1 SSLQGGIHGVFR
13 QSASPR
19 APIRHTANRGARS
32 LVMSKAIEDYGFIGN
47 TVSGALVARDGCID
61 WLCLPRFDSDACF
74 AALLGGPEHGHW
86 RIAPAGP
93 IGHITRC
100 YRPNTAILE
109 TTFETDDGKVTLID
123 FMPFTDDE
131 RYVDV
136 IRLVRGD
143 EGHVRMQM
151 ELTIRLGYG
160 RVVPW
165 VRRQDYGLSA
175 VAGPDALQLRTSVEL
190 RGRNFST
197 VAEFNVGAAAVI
209 PFTLAYHPSH
219 RPAPRSDAD
228 CQARL
233 EATTERWC
241 SWSGRCQFDRAED
254 HPWREAVT
262 RSLITLKALTFSP
275 TGGIVAAPT
284 TSLPEH
290 LGGVRNWDYR
300 VCWIRDATFTLY
312 ALLTSG
318 YRQEA
323 QAWREWLLR
332 AAAGDPRQLQIMYG
346 LAGER
351 CLSEF
356 QLPWLPG
363 YAQSRPVRVGNAAF
377 EQRQLDVPGEL
388 MDTLHVAR
396 KFQLEPSDD
405 AWRLLKTILKRLEQD
420 WNKPDQGIWE
430 VRGDPRHFTHSRLM
444 CWTAFDR
451 AVKAVEDFARSGPV
465 ERWRALREEIHAD
478 ICRNGWNEDK
488 RAFVQYYGGT
498 ALDASL
504 LLMAAL
510 GFLPAD
516 DMRFRSTV
524 EAIERELVVD
534 GLVLRYRAKDTADGL
549 PGDEGVFLACSFW
562 LADAYV
568 MLGRYDDAVAL
579 FERLLSL
586 RNDLGLLAE
595 EYDPRLGRQLGNFPQ
610 AFSHIALI
618 NTANNLA
625 CTRGPAAQRADGL
638 GQATATAAAQGS
650 R

>member
-1 SSLQGGIHGVFR
+1 
-13 QSASPR
+13 
-19 APIRHTANRGARS
+19 
-32 LVMSKAIEDYGFIGN
+32 MSKMIEDYGFIGN
-47 TVSGALVARDGCID
+47 TISGALVARDGSID
-61 WLCLPRFDSDACF
+61 WLCLPHFDSDACF

-86 RIAPAGP
+86 QIAPVGA
-93 IGHITRC
+93 IRHVSRR

-109 TTFETDDGKVTLID
+109 TSFETDDGKVTLID

-131 RYVDV
+131 HRVDL

-143 EGHVRMQM
+143 EGHVRMRM
-151 ELTIRLGYG
+151 KLTLRLGYG

-175 VAGPDALQLRTSVEL
+175 VAGPDALQLHTPVEL
-190 RGRNFST
+190 KGKDLST
-197 VAEFNVGAAAVI
+197 VAEFSIGAGAVI
-209 PFTLAYHPSH
+209 PFTLAYYPSH
-219 RPAPRSDAD
+219 WPARAAEDYQS
-228 CQARL
+228 RL
-233 EATTERWC
+233 EQTTERWC
-241 SWSGRCQFDRAED
+241 AWVGRCQFDRAEE
-254 HPWREAVT
+254 HPWRAAVT
-262 RSLITLKALTFSP
+262 RSLITLKALTFGP

-284 TSLPEH
+284 TSLPEQ
-290 LGGVRNWDYR
+290 LGGIRNWDYR
-300 VCWIRDATFTLY
+300 FCWIRDATMTLY

-323 QAWREWLLR
+323 YAWREWLLR

-351 CLSEF
+351 RLREF
-356 QLPWLPG
+356 ELPWLPG
-363 YAQSRPVRVGNAAF
+363 YEQSRPVRIGNAAF
-377 EQRQLDVPGEL
+377 DQRQLDVPGEL
-388 MDTLHVAR
+388 MDALHVAR
-396 KFQLEPSDD
+396 KFQLEHSEY
-405 AWRLLKTILKRLEQD
+405 AWRLQKTILKQLERD
-420 WNKPDQGIWE
+420 WDKPDEGIWE
-430 VRGDPRHFTHSRLM
+430 VRGGQRHFTHSRLM

-451 AVKAVEDFARSGPV
+451 GVKAVEDFGLSGPV
-465 ERWRALREEIHAD
+465 ERWRALREKIHDD

-504 LLMAAL
+504 LLMAEV

-516 DMRFRSTV
+516 DKRFRDTV

-534 GLVLRYRAKDTADGL
+534 GLVLRYRAKDTPDGL

-595 EYDPRLGRQLGNFPQ
+595 EYDPRIGRQLGNFPQ
-610 AFSHIALI
+610 AFSHIALV

-625 CTRGPAAQRADGL
+625 CARGPAKLRANGPTSTEANTAQESDYGRGNL
-638 GQATATAAAQGS
+638 E